1 VGSEKGHRRNLDQR
15 LHNSGIEAS
24 TEPLVA
30 WHQLR
35 QIEGGRATVI
45 DLYRLVSGPRG
56 LQPHELPL
64 EERLEL
70 ARSAMPFVWPG
81 FTLTAGSERYD
92 PIRVV
97 DYDPSWPARFQGWRK
112 RLSRELGQAAVR
124 IEHVGS
130 TAVADLAAKAV
141 VDIQVSV
148 VDITDEDSYVRSVER
163 SGLQLRSRDGLH
175 RYFRPPIAAPR
186 DVHVHVCNA
195 GSNWEREHLLFR
207 DYLRIDQ
214 SARKAYAQ
222 TKLAAAQVWAD
233 DGWAYTDAKSEVIL
247 DILEL
252 AEQWAA
258 TCGWTP

>member
-1 VGSEKGHRRNLDQR
+1 MGSEKGHRRNLDQR

-64 EERLEL
+64 ERPEF
-70 ARSAMPFVWPG
+70 ARSAMPFVWTG

-130 TAVADLAAKAV
+130 TAVADLAAKPV

-175 RYFRPPIAAPR
+175 RYFRPASAAPR
-186 DVHVHVCNA
+186 DVHRVWGKPPSVSSDWRLLSRRQVNRQGRARRSWPRMVVKPLGAHHKSCYKVGVGSRAPPPA
-195 GSNWEREHLLFR
+195 G
-207 DYLRIDQ
+207 Q
-214 SARKAYAQ
+214 SGRPRR
-222 TKLAAAQVWAD
+222 L
-233 DGWAYTDAKSEVIL
+233 
-247 DILEL
+247 
-252 AEQWAA
+252 
-258 TCGWTP
+258 C